1 MAMTLNTSP
10 AMALAL
16 KGFPGAHI
24 GVSGHEG
31 KEDADDAAD
40 KACGHGGLVIGQ

>member
-1 MAMTLNTSP
+1 MTLNTSP

-16 KGFPGAHI
+16 KAFLGLISAFLAMR
-24 GVSGHEG
+24 G